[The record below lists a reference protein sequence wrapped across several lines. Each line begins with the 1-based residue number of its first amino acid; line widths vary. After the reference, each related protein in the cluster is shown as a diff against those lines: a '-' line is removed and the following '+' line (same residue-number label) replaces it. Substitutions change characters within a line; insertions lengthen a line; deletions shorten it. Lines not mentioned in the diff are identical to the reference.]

1 VLRSYGDSRV
11 FGETHGT
18 GPVRVVWLHGWA
30 RQSRDFAAAAQRLA
44 DRGIASVALD
54 LPGFGSSPA
63 PHTAGGARHYAEL
76 IAPTLREIA
85 DGPLVLVGHS
95 FGGRIAV
102 VVASQHPD
110 LVGELVLTGVPQ
122 LVRLGTAPRVPLAY
136 RAIRWLARRHVLS
149 DTRLEAA
156 RQKYGSSDYRN
167 ADGIMRDVL
176 VATVQETYEAEL
188 ETLSVPI
195 AFVWGEADHDVPIEI
210 ARRAAALVQ
219 GPTTFEVVPGVGH
232 LLPLEAPDA
241 LVIAAEK
248 ALRL

>member
-1 VLRSYGDSRV
+1 MLRSYGDSRV
-11 FGETHGT
+11 FGEAYGT

-30 RQSRDFAAAAQRLA
+30 RQSRDFAAAAQLLA

-54 LPGFGSSPA
+54 LPGFGSSPT
-63 PHTAGGARHYAEL
+63 PESAGGARHYAGL
-76 IAPTLREIA
+76 IVPTLREVA

-122 LVRLGTAPRVPLAY
+122 LVRLGAPARAPLKY
-136 RAIRWLARRHVLS
+136 RAIRWLAQRHLLS

-167 ADGIMRDVL
+167 AQGLMRDVL
-176 VATVQETYEAEL
+176 VATVHETYEPEL
-188 ETLSVPI
+188 NTLRVPI
-195 AFVWGEADHDVPIEI
+195 AFVWGEGDRDVPLEI
-210 ARRAAALVQ
+210 ARRAAALVE
-219 GPTTFEVVPGVGH
+219 GPTTLEVVAGVGH

-241 LVIAAEK
+241 IAAAAEK